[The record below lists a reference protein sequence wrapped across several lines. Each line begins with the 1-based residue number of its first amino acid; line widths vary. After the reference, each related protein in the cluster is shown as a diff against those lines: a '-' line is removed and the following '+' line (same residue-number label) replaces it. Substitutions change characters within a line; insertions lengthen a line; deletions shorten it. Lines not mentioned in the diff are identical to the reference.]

1 MPIYGIRGSRNHLRL
16 FFAEG
21 HTVGALILGGIALM
35 GTYQNPL
42 QRAVV
47 CFVAVVSALMNSTLD
62 ALVGIAVH
70 DLFLLFL

>member
-1 MPIYGIRGSRNHLRL
+1 MPQYGIRGSHYHLRL
-16 FFAEG
+16 FLAEG
-21 HTVGALILGGIALM
+21 HTIGTLVLGGIALM
-35 GTYQNPL
+35 GTYQDPL